1 MVIILVPLLPKCQ
14 LLVTLSL
21 EIPKKENGVV
31 LFALHAIAV
40 FSSVSSDTKTR
51 SPLMSEYSSVCLPKI
66 GHSDIIECLI
76 EFSPCGISHHSQT
89 KDTLTSNP
97 V

>member
-31 LFALHAIAV
+31 FFALHAIA
-40 FSSVSSDTKTR
+40 F
-51 SPLMSEYSSVCLPKI
+51 YSQYLLIPKY
-66 GHSDIIECLI
+66 EVL
-76 EFSPCGISHHSQT
+76 
-89 KDTLTSNP
+89 
-97 V
+97 